1 MCGSLDLPA
10 ARHNDGAVPLLQE
23 TRRRFGCYYVLVVG
37 FQMSGNALMAVKA
50 MLVYIGAFWLAP
62 EAIPGLPV
70 LKYNEWVSSTAKS
83 RINIPVYT

>member
-1 MCGSLDLPA
+1 
-10 ARHNDGAVPLLQE
+10 
-23 TRRRFGCYYVLVVG
+23 
-37 FQMSGNALMAVKA
+37 MSGNALMAVKA

-62 EAIPGLPV
+62 KAIPGLPV